1 MSLLIDRLFSSIALG
16 HLIVDILNG
25 QRAVLLTY
33 WSGPFHLSNAMI
45 GLIST
50 IYVVSAGLVQPVF
63 GYFADR
69 IGPRWLVSGGVLWMG
84 FWFVMAIFTPSSSA
98 LVFLLLASIGSGAFH
113 PAGAAQAA
121 MLGRDLMADKE
132 TTSTSLF
139 FLFGQS
145 GAFFGPMMGG
155 PLLDRFGI
163 FGLFPLVFFTI
174 PVAGWAWWNLRHI
187 GPFNMGAKVEK
198 TGDEVKTSWFS
209 RGVIALVLCAAFLS
223 WVQQN
228 MITFM
233 PKYLSDLG
241 QSPSTYG
248 ILSGLFM
255 GGYAIGNVFGGV
267 QADKYGKEITII
279 ISLFLGAIPLV
290 ILPIMGYNSLYYFL
304 VPLSGFLTG
313 SAFCVIIV
321 LAQNLVKG
329 GTGLVTGLVLG
340 FMFSSGSLGS
350 LITGSIA
357 DKYGFI
363 PVFYSTAALCLAGA
377 VSALFLKRN
386 IKQKSPDRSGLEI

>member
-1 MSLLIDRLFSSIALG
+1 MPL
-16 HLIVDILNG
+16 
-25 QRAVLLTY
+25 
-33 WSGPFHLSNAMI
+33 I

-84 FWFVMAIFTPSSSA
+84 FWFVMAIITPSPTA

-145 GAFFGPMMGG
+145 GAFFGPLMGG
-155 PLLDRFGI
+155 PLLDRFGV
-163 FGLFPLVFFTI
+163 FGLFPLVSLTI
-174 PVAGWAWWNLRHI
+174 PVAGLAWWNLRHI

-198 TGDEVKTSWFS
+198 TGDEVKPSWFS

-248 ILSGLFM
+248 IISGLFM

-340 FMFSSGSLGS
+340 FH
-350 LITGSIA
+350 
-357 DKYGFI
+357 
-363 PVFYSTAALCLAGA
+363 VF
-377 VSALFLKRN
+377 KRF
-386 IKQKSPDRSGLEI
+386 PG